1 MPYMTGALCRNRYL
15 VFFSKFLVLIY
26 YYCDLKVL
34 TRLDK
39 TDSKLT
45 NFTIW
50 NLCKIYT
57 NLKSVVIHIIALRIH
72 INFLCLVSAI
82 LPGIALCIYHLSCKF
97 LYSIFL
103 SFPLFQ
109 NIFADH
115 LGIPQPYHTQLSV
128 LPGLLPNLCDTHTHT
143 PKRKESS
150 IMRKFCF
157 KKQNWLWVWTCSSGY
172 VAIQIIIVLF

>member
-1 MPYMTGALCRNRYL
+1 MLYMTGALFRNRYL
-15 VFFSKFLVLIY
+15 VVFSKFLVLIY

-34 TRLDK
+34 TRLEK
-39 TDSKLT
+39 TESEQT

-57 NLKSVVIHIIALRIH
+57 NLKSVIIHIIALRIH

-103 SFPLFQ
+103 SFPLFK

-115 LGIPQPYHTQLSV
+115 LGIPQPYHTQLPV
-128 LPGLLPNLCDTHTHT
+128 LPGLLPHLCDTHTSKKEE
-143 PKRKESS
+143 KR
-150 IMRKFCF
+150 
-157 KKQNWLWVWTCSSGY
+157 
-172 VAIQIIIVLF
+172 IINHEEILF